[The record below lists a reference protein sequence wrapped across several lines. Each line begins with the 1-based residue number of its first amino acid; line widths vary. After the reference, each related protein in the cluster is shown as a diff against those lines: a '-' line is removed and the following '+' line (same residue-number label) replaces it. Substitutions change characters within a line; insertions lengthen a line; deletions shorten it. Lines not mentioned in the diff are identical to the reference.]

1 MEHAKLAKGSGH
13 KPIGRSSVSAP
24 KKADR
29 KVAKPLRSL
38 RKERVSKSKT
48 DKLGCRYCGSDGSEF
63 HQAARC
69 GKWRRLVP
77 SPILA
82 PFQQFRVE
90 RSQWNAKQLEVRELA

>member
-38 RKERVSKSKT
+38 RKERGSKSV
-48 DKLGCRYCGSDGSEF
+48 GA
-63 HQAARC
+63 H
-69 GKWRRLVP
+69 
-77 SPILA
+77 SPVA
-82 PFQQFRVE
+82 SR
-90 RSQWNAKQLEVRELA
+90 